1 VASDYDGLQI
11 GLLAQRKLEP
21 RQAQDAI
28 LQGAGRR
35 YDPVVVNALM
45 ALCGDRPKGQ
55 VRQDRWTEVTISSR
69 GLKPGMR
76 LSRDL
81 VTPSGLLMLTAS
93 HELDEAVIKK
103 IIDFERANGLS
114 LTAEVWQ
121 PPAE

>member
-1 VASDYDGLQI
+1 M
-11 GLLAQRKLEP
+11 K
-21 RQAQDAI
+21 
-28 LQGAGRR
+28 
-35 YDPVVVNALM
+35 
-45 ALCGDRPKGQ
+45 
-55 VRQDRWTEVTISSR
+55 
-69 GLKPGMR
+69 

-81 VTPSGLLMLTAS
+81 ITPSGLLMLTAS